1 MRSFGANTTHH
12 SPPKLIQKT
21 TQNCLEIKTRRANF
35 FFTWW
40 DSVNLAA
47 MALVGLCKS
56 RVYFCRLRLIK
67 RNTGRRPVRL
77 KWYKNQHQLRHSGA
91 TARFWPISSDATT
104 QVYVA
109 PRSGA
114 LANPPHEQPRRT
126 KRYMWVSLAWP
137 GVAVRPN
144 ASWIATA
151 RTSRSLNRPI
161 PRSRASAP
169 PWPPCAPPCR
179 LRANF
184 HCASRRKGLFAAAP
198 RRQKR
203 YKALQS
209 GASYR

>member
-1 MRSFGANTTHH
+1 MPTLRGAPLCAVRSEALIRCQPYAPFA
-12 SPPKLIQKT
+12 PKLVQHSRN
-21 TQNCLEIKTRRANF
+21 QNEACQLFYHLVGSAH
-35 FFTWW
+35 
-40 DSVNLAA
+40 LAA

-144 ASWIATA
+144 ASLIATA
-151 RTSRSLNRPI
+151 RPSCSLNR
-161 PRSRASAP
+161 R
-169 PWPPCAPPCR
+169 
-179 LRANF
+179 
-184 HCASRRKGLFAAAP
+184 
-198 RRQKR
+198 
-203 YKALQS
+203 
-209 GASYR
+209 